1 MDLDQR
7 HAAIKERPMP
17 FSNQAGNGDEVTIHC
32 KDPDSIVAAIN
43 DVMPKLP
50 KDVRRA
56 LNRAKLR
63 VLQRFGKQGL
73 YERFNDRTVAS
84 LLEEFESES
93 RFAPIDRGEMREV
106 RYELYERP
114 QGETNP

>member
-1 MDLDQR
+1 
-7 HAAIKERPMP
+7 MP
-17 FSNQAGNGDEVTIHC
+17 FSNQTGNSDELTIHC
-32 KDPDSIVAAIN
+32 NDPDSIVAAIN

-63 VLQRFGKQGL
+63 VLQLFGKQGL
-73 YERFNDRTVAS
+73 YERFNDRAVAS
-84 LLEEFESES
+84 LLQEFEAEG
-93 RFAPIDRGEMREV
+93 RVAPIDRGEMREV

-114 QGETNP
+114 QGEADP